1 MIPIYLFNASPW
13 GSLTKG
19 YRLLNPSSQREMREK
34 NPYHVQRWRVFLSLC
49 IIHASWSPPTAN
61 TRIVA
66 NTRAHIFKG
75 PRTLPCILKNA
86 EGAILFPFAAEPR
99 ARPCKRF
106 ASPNVLGCI
115 CTRLYWLFY
124 CINPKREL
132 GGGGK
137 TKTKQRD
144 VASGLGIFL
153 LPRKGCAINNRGR
166 KQPGGA
172 QRQNCSTSCWMK
184 TWRGTPRVVNKEFPA
199 ALLAIQKAKVERVTV
214 LCQQVG
220 GGKKLPLQ
228 ENIWGQLLP
237 APGEYTTIIHDVEAV
252 NPKLSQKYEVPWVRT
267 SSLPITTLLL
277 QFSRS
282 SHSLSFHFFLAEGNG
297 IFKRPKVNPQPG
309 S

>member
-66 NTRAHIFKG
+66 NTRERAHIQRSEDAAVHSEKRGGRNLISICRRAASTSAQTICFAKRIG
-75 PRTLPCILKNA
+75 LHLYPSVLIVLLHKSK
-86 EGAILFPFAAEPR
+86 EG
-99 ARPCKRF
+99 
-106 ASPNVLGCI
+106 V
-115 CTRLYWLFY
+115 
-124 CINPKREL
+124 

-172 QRQNCSTSCWMK
+172 QRQNCSTSC
-184 TWRGTPRVVNKEFPA
+184 
-199 ALLAIQKAKVERVTV
+199 
-214 LCQQVG
+214 
-220 GGKKLPLQ
+220 
-228 ENIWGQLLP
+228 
-237 APGEYTTIIHDVEAV
+237 
-252 NPKLSQKYEVPWVRT
+252 
-267 SSLPITTLLL
+267 
-277 QFSRS
+277 
-282 SHSLSFHFFLAEGNG
+282 
-297 IFKRPKVNPQPG
+297 
-309 S
+309 